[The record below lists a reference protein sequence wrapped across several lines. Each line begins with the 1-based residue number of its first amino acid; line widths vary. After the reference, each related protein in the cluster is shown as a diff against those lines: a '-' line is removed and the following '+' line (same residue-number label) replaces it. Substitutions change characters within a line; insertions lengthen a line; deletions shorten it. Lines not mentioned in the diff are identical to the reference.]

1 MSAALP
7 GLQEQVSSCF
17 IQDSKQS
24 KFISFAASSYCRSVF
39 SWQGLALTR
48 VPKIKYLI
56 IIGGAK
62 FQSPTVAEKAY
73 ANKVA
78 CRSLHFIGTSMA
90 SRIIPLSCQ
99 FVCRLR
105 QGVALV
111 GTLWRTAVTSL
122 YLVGCS
128 CLLPASLVN

>member
-1 MSAALP
+1 M
-7 GLQEQVSSCF
+7 
-17 IQDSKQS
+17 
-24 KFISFAASSYCRSVF
+24 F

-78 CRSLHFIGTSMA
+78 CPSLHFIGTLRQWHCVSFHCHA
-90 SRIIPLSCQ
+90 SL
-99 FVCRLR
+99 FVCCVEALHWWEHY
-105 QGVALV
+105 GV
-111 GTLWRTAVTSL
+111 
-122 YLVGCS
+122 
-128 CLLPASLVN
+128 LP